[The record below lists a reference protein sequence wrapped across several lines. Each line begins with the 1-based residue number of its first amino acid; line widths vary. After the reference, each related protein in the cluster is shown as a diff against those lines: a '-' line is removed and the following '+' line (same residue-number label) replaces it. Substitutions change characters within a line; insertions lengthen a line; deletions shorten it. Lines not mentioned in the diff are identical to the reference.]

1 MLQVRLNPGIRGGK
15 WARLRPLCGADEAF
29 VDGDGSVDVV
39 AFLDRLLTKTPGTT
53 VEPGRAA
60 DLAVCDCDRLCAT
73 IYLYYFGERIKGR
86 MTCVACIEPFGMD
99 FSLPTLMENLAGRPS
114 TKFSGPDDEGIFTL
128 PDGHRFRLPT
138 AGDQRQVVA
147 LDADDAAAEL
157 LSRCVVEGKTV
168 VDRQVI
174 ETAMDQVGA
183 TLDLDLDA
191 SCPHCAMPQTV
202 RFDIQSYLFRALGYE
217 RQFLNYEA
225 HYIAKTY
232 GWAYEEILGLRRE
245 DRRAFVRLI
254 QSDRPARRRMER

>member
-1 MLQVRLNPGIRGGK
+1 MLQVRLNPGLRGGK
-15 WARLRPLCGADEAF
+15 WARLRPLCGADEALI
-29 VDGDGSVDVV
+29 DGDGSVDVV
-39 AFLDRLLTKTPGTT
+39 AFLDRLLTKAPGTT

-60 DLAVCDCDRLCAT
+60 DLAVCDCDRLWAA
-73 IYLYYFGERIKGR
+73 IYLAYFGERIEGR
-86 MTCVACIEPFGMD
+86 VPCVACREPFEMD
-99 FSLPTLMENLAGRPS
+99 FSLPNLMEDLAGRPS
-114 TKFSGPDDEGIFTL
+114 PKVSGPDDEGIFTL

-138 AGDQRQVVA
+138 AGDHRQVAA

-157 LSRCVVEGKTV
+157 LSRCVMEGKTV

-225 HYIAKTY
+225 HYIAKAY
-232 GWAYEEILGLRRE
+232 G
-245 DRRAFVRLI
+245 
-254 QSDRPARRRMER
+254 